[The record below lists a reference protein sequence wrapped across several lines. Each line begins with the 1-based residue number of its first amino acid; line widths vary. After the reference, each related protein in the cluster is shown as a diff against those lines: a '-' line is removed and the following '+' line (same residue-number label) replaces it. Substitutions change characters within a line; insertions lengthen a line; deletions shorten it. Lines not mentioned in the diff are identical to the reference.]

1 MNGRERGPRVLHGPT
16 GTERTAPSVWDPRG
30 RAGGVREGATG
41 GGAKLLERADMS
53 GVSSNFVK
61 KFVWGS

>member
-1 MNGRERGPRVLHGPT
+1 VRG
-16 GTERTAPSVWDPRG
+16 
-30 RAGGVREGATG
+30 REGAKG

-61 KFVWGS
+61 KFVWVIKVVLGFQKFCKIKTTHLEMVKNHETF

>member
-1 MNGRERGPRVLHGPT
+1 VGTPSQAARG
-16 GTERTAPSVWDPRG
+16 
-30 RAGGVREGATG
+30 REGATG